1 MLWLTLSVST
11 KGAGTC
17 LRPREEARDGFPFF
31 AFVKGGDGMRKT
43 LILLAV
49 SLLLLWTACALAY
62 HRPIAKPCYG
72 DPDEFQAQRYHDE
85 SGGRFT
91 ILGCARDKRQ
101 TAVRA
106 SDRERREM
114 RNERRYL
121 SIYFA
126 GRTFFLEK

>member
-1 MLWLTLSVST
+1 MFVANAST

-31 AFVKGGDGMRKT
+31 AFVRGGDGMRKT

-49 SLLLLWTACALAY
+49 ALLLLWTACALAY

-85 SGGRFT
+85 SRESFT
-91 ILGCARDKRQ
+91 ILGCTGDKRQ
-101 TAVRA
+101 TAA
-106 SDRERREM
+106 SAFDRERRET

-121 SIYFA
+121 SIHFA
-126 GRTFFLEK
+126 GRTFFLER

>member
-1 MLWLTLSVST
+1 MVNAGA

-31 AFVKGGDGMRKT
+31 AFVKGGDEMRKT

-49 SLLLLWTACALAY
+49 SLLLLWTGCALAY

-85 SGGRFT
+85 SGGGFT
-91 ILGCARDKRQ
+91 ILGCTRDERQ
-101 TAVRA
+101 TAAGA
-106 SDRERREM
+106 SDRERRET

-121 SIYFA
+121 SINFA

>member
-1 MLWLTLSVST
+1 
-11 KGAGTC
+11 
-17 LRPREEARDGFPFF
+17 
-31 AFVKGGDGMRKT
+31 MRKT

-49 SLLLLWTACALAY
+49 ALLLLWTACALAY

-85 SGGRFT
+85 SGERFT
-91 ILGCARDKRQ
+91 ILGCARDERQ
-101 TAVRA
+101 IAVGA
-106 SDRERREM
+106 SDRERRET

-121 SIYFA
+121 SINFA